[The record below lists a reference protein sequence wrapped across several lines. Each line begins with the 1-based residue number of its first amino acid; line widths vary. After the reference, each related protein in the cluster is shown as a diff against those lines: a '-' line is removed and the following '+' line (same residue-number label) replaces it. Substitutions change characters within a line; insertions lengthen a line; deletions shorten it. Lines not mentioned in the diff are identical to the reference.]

1 MLMLLPQILSH
12 WACAKVDASGDV
24 SDEELQEALTGKLRG
39 QPGVQWATIARH
51 AQAKGRRPLAALL
64 LEHESSAAE
73 QVNPR
78 RSLHEPSDTCFVL
91 LVIVSGQGTP
101 SQLSS

>member
-1 MLMLLPQILSH
+1 MLVLQILSH

-51 AQAKGRRPLAALL
+51 AQAKGRRPLATLL
-64 LEHESSAAE
+64 LEHESSASE
-73 QVNPR
+73 QVTTAGPC
-78 RSLHEPSDTCFVL
+78 HKV
-91 LVIVSGQGTP
+91 
-101 SQLSS
+101 